1 MIGSFDSPIPQ
12 IQDMVHSTEDLAEL
26 NLLAERLAA
35 LDPQE
40 LTTYK
45 ALLETTNCRDLVS
58 AGFLA
63 GQLDKYIF
71 CPEYNSPTDVAKGQL
86 RLILGEPETK
96 LLIPH
101 LDLNGY
107 GEELLRHFGS
117 ALTPYGLLE
126 KKDNAPILSEQDQPK
141 SGGMEMML

>member
-1 MIGSFDSPIPQ
+1 MIDSFDGPVPQ
-12 IQDMVHSTEDLAEL
+12 VQDMLRSTEDLGAL
-26 NLLAERLAA
+26 NLLEERLAA
-35 LDPQE
+35 MDPQE
-40 LTTYK
+40 LTAYK

-63 GQLDKYIF
+63 GQIDKYIF
-71 CPEYNSPTDVAKGQL
+71 CPEYSSPTDVAKGQL
-86 RLILGEPETK
+86 HLILGEPEAE

-117 ALTPYGLLE
+117 ALTSYGLLE
-126 KKDNAPILSEQDQPK
+126 KKDDAPILSEENQPK
-141 SGGMEMML
+141 SGGMEMM